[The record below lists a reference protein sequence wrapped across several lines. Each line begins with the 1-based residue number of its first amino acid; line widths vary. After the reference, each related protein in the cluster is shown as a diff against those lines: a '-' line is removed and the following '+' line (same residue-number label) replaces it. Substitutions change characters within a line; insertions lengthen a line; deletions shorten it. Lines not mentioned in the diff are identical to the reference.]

1 MATLMHNILSG
12 ASGYITE
19 LALEQT
25 MPQATNVM
33 RHMQDIAHQV
43 NQFNINACHAA
54 SQRVGSMLQKT
65 QEAEQHV
72 CQLAA
77 MEQGSAHSWT
87 EAYQLCAQP
96 QHARQILSRAK
107 KQVEY
112 QGSILMNTN
121 LVWQALKRSAFFS
134 QQLDLAQLLLT
145 LTGSV
150 IVTES
155 DLIQLPARAHDTA
168 LIKALLHGGEA
179 LVYQCDDKTSCLHL
193 TLTTLQI
200 APRDGLANYIASLL
214 NSMTTHIKQDTPL
227 NPEEQQLLNV
237 TPLPLYKMLNIQAVL
252 PTENLQLDIASLA
265 DVIAIDI
272 LEHFLTENLM
282 TLKAYLQLGALP
294 PKLVQSVTQTMDAAI
309 TQLPQHTLSAYKRL
323 QLTHSVIQCTKL
335 TEQMLAGLLSE
346 KMGTR

>member
-1 MATLMHNILSG
+1 MMRSQCRLMVGLSLMHVAHAHFTDEMTNFLNGMEARSTVTGPSAYQGQRVGFYSGGSLFVRYPVQPVSLMQLELPRLKAGCSGIDLYSGGFSFINGRGMATLMHNILSG
-12 ASGYITE
+12 ASGYVTE

-65 QEAEQHV
+65 QEAEQHI

-134 QQLDLAQLLLT
+134 QQLDLAQLLFT

-155 DLIQLPARAHDTA
+155 GLIQLPARAHDTA

-179 LVYQCDDKTSCLHL
+179 LVYQCDDKTSCLHP

-200 APRDGLANYIASLL
+200 APRDGLANHIAAIL
-214 NSMTTHIKQDTPL
+214 NSVTTHISKTP
-227 NPEEQQLLNV
+227 
-237 TPLPLYKMLNIQAVL
+237 Y
-252 PTENLQLDIASLA
+252 
-265 DVIAIDI
+265 
-272 LEHFLTENLM
+272 
-282 TLKAYLQLGALP
+282 
-294 PKLVQSVTQTMDAAI
+294 
-309 TQLPQHTLSAYKRL
+309 
-323 QLTHSVIQCTKL
+323 
-335 TEQMLAGLLSE
+335 
-346 KMGTR
+346 